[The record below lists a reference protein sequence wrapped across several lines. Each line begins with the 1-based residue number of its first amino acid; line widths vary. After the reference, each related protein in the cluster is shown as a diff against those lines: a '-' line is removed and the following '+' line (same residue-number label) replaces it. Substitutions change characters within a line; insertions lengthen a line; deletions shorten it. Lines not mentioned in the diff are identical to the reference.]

1 MLEWVLVMNNEEKL
15 RKNMKCLDKWLSN
28 HEKQKWIAD
37 YLKLYRIRQV
47 GIYGYGILGKH
58 LFSELQGQG
67 FPVSWVIDRSFSGDD
82 ICCKLVKPED
92 SDKLEDVDMAVV
104 TSLANVEEMEN
115 VLLKFVTGKIVS
127 IEELIDS
134 IYVWGNQN

>member
-1 MLEWVLVMNNEEKL
+1 
-15 RKNMKCLDKWLSN
+15 
-28 HEKQKWIAD
+28 
-37 YLKLYRIRQV
+37 
-47 GIYGYGILGKH
+47 
-58 LFSELQGQG
+58 
-67 FPVSWVIDRSFSGDD
+67 
-82 ICCKLVKPED
+82 
-92 SDKLEDVDMAVV
+92 MAVV